1 MLRSYFPKWKSGIY
15 RSGWCINIKHINM
28 FVCVFNRINNIF
40 ANIFLIAIL
49 VGMEI
54 IVTLI
59 CISPMTS
66 EVASFHVLVVYLY
79 VFGEVFFQIFS
90 PFLGWIIFLLLNY
103 VCLFLGGKNPMY
115 SGYCPLPDT
124 WFLNIFSHSVSCLFT
139 FLILPL
145 NLKSLV
151 GPSFYIYLFFLLLLV
166 YLVSCLRDHCVI
178 LSYED
183 LLLFSSFLLRVLYFK
198 LLHLGLWS
206 ILLLVYS
213 VV

>member
-1 MLRSYFPKWKSGIY
+1 
-15 RSGWCINIKHINM
+15 
-28 FVCVFNRINNIF
+28 
-40 ANIFLIAIL
+40 
-49 VGMEI
+49 MEI

-206 ILLLVYS
+206 ILRFEGIIYFWLCWVFVAMCGLSLVLMSAGSSVLLVHS
-213 VV
+213 FSLQWLLFLQRA